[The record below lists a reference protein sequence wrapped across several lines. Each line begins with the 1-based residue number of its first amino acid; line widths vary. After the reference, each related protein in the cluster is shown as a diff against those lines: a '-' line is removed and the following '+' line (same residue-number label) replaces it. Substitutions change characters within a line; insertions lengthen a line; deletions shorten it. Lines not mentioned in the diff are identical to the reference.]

1 MWVPLGSVDQV
12 LPPSLL
18 AGAPVAM
25 PGGSPVLDVAAS
37 PPPNPWFSW
46 QYLERNG
53 PDVLRYLEQHAT
65 LTAQAVLLALVVALP
80 LAVLAHLRPRWS
92 APVLAGTG
100 VLYTIPS
107 LALFAVLAP
116 YTGIGRT
123 TVLIGLVVYA
133 LLVLVR
139 NVLVGLQ
146 GVDPAVRDAA
156 RGMGYGRARMLLAV
170 ELPQAVPAVITGLR
184 LATVSTVALV
194 TVGVVVGYGGLGQ
207 LMFRGFRS
215 NYHAEIMTATVLCLL
230 LALVADL
237 LLLLLGRL
245 LTPWQRGSRR
255 AARAADDPDGPSG
268 AEAPARRTSTAEE
281 AAWTS

>member
-1 MWVPLGSVDQV
+1 M
-12 LPPSLL
+12 PS
-18 AGAPVAM
+18 G
-25 PGGSPVLDVAAS
+25 PVLAAAA
-37 PPPNPWFSW
+37 NPWFSW
-46 QYLERNG
+46 DYLERNG
-53 PDVLRYLEQHAT
+53 ADVLRHTQQHAS
-65 LTAQAVLLALVVALP
+65 LTVQAVVIALVVALP
-80 LAVLAHLRPRWS
+80 LAALAHVRPRL
-92 APVLAGTG
+92 AGPVLASTG

-116 YTGIGRT
+116 VTGIGRT

-146 GVDPAVRDAA
+146 GVDPAVLDAA
-156 RGMGYGRARMLLAV
+156 RGMGYGRLRLLLGV
-170 ELPQAVPAVITGLR
+170 ELPQAVPAMVTGLR

-215 NYHAEIMTATVLCLL
+215 GYHAEIMTATVLCLL

-237 LLLLLGRL
+237 ALALLGRA
-245 LTPWQRGSRR
+245 LTPW
-255 AARAADDPDGPSG
+255 
-268 AEAPARRTSTAEE
+268 RRTSRTTDAPHGTPQE
-281 AAWTS
+281 APWTS